1 MTLLEPDV
9 TLTDFALAIECGGFA
24 LWLARYRHATAFV
37 ALFAAAALASLL
49 GGISHGFLPDA
60 TTLAAR
66 LTWNGSLAA
75 IGVAA
80 VACWVIGARLILS
93 ETGTRI
99 VIAIA
104 AIVLVAYLAVVLL
117 VSNSFSV
124 AIAGYA
130 PAMTF
135 LLVAFVLAWHRERTC
150 FHLAGVAGM
159 VLSFVAAAVQEMRV
173 GIHPVYFSHS
183 ALYHLIQALAFLL
196 LFLAARGLSARRAA

>member
-1 MTLLEPDV
+1 MRRRWRR
-9 TLTDFALAIECGGFA
+9 A
-24 LWLARYRHATAFV
+24 
-37 ALFAAAALASLL
+37 
-49 GGISHGFLPDA
+49 
-60 TTLAAR
+60 

-80 VACWVIGARLILS
+80 FACWVIGASLILS

-135 LLVAFVLAWHRERTC
+135 LLVAFALAWHRQRTR

-159 VLSFVAAAVQEMRV
+159 VLSFVAAAVQEMRI
-173 GIHPVYFSHS
+173 GLHPVYFGHS

-196 LFLAARGLSARRAA
+196 LFLAARGLSPRRAA